1 MVALMIA
8 SHAEIFNLLA
18 LNDAYAPSD
27 GVRISL
33 PCNIGISQFW
43 PFLYSPVGVSSC

>member
-1 MVALMIA
+1 MIT

-18 LNDAYAPSD
+18 LNDAFAPLH
-27 GVRISL
+27 GVRVNL

-43 PFLYSPVGVSSC
+43 PFLYSPVGVSSR